1 MLNFTVLDLIRR
13 PTVIDTL
20 APLSEYGKV
29 TYVDPQNREA
39 VMKILPETDI
49 LIIRLYP
56 IDRELLSKAKQLK
69 AIIKAGVGVDHID
82 VAAATEMGIYVTISL
97 GNDISVAEAA
107 ILLMMAVSR
116 NLVYMNKNL
125 SPDPLKL
132 GKELNE
138 KTLGLVGYGRIGSH
152 VAKIANGL
160 GMEVLVYDPYIG
172 EQAKKET
179 LCKFVDFDSVIRKS
193 DVISLHCPVT
203 PETRHLIGE
212 KELKAMKRDAI
223 LINTARGAIIDEEA
237 LYHALKDG
245 VIAGA
250 GLDVVEKE
258 PLSAS
263 NPLMTLD
270 NVILTPHKLVQSEGS
285 DKRQTGSILAS
296 AIAYSKGIIPK
307 EAINRDK
314 ISTDKDRMKNK

>member
-179 LCKFVDFDSVIRKS
+179 LCRFVDFDSVIRES